1 MLERGRPIFPSRSR
15 SLFFPLP
22 CPICLV
28 FCSTRIFL
36 STAVLSS
43 LSPFLVF
50 LPPSSPLSFFSHST
64 LFVSVSVSSL
74 SPYPLLR
81 SSIYSSLPRSSFS
94 LRSALFRCLSES
106 LFAPL
111 SFRPCLLFPF
121 PSYSTLSP
129 LVPANLADDPSS
141 FLPWSLR
148 LIFALFTTLYSLV
161 RLFFVVSLSH
171 PCPVAFLSPF
181 HTPSLS
187 PFPPS
192 PPLPGSSVPAQQV

>member
-28 FCSTRIFL
+28 FCSTRIFFVDRRSIFSFSL
-36 STAVLSS
+36 SLIPSSLLSS
-43 LSPFLVF
+43 F
-50 LPPSSPLSFFSHST
+50 FFSHSP

-121 PSYSTLSP
+121 PCYSTLSP

-141 FLPWSLR
+141 FLP
-148 LIFALFTTLYSLV
+148 
-161 RLFFVVSLSH
+161 
-171 PCPVAFLSPF
+171 
-181 HTPSLS
+181 
-187 PFPPS
+187 
-192 PPLPGSSVPAQQV
+192 